1 MDDGFA
7 MYVPPSL
14 ASCFAVSKEGKDLKY
29 VKKYFALSVDMFNV
43 ISEYCCN
50 FFKYLC
56 FNLSSRTKVLLVH

>member
-29 VKKYFALSVDMFNV
+29 VKKYFNV